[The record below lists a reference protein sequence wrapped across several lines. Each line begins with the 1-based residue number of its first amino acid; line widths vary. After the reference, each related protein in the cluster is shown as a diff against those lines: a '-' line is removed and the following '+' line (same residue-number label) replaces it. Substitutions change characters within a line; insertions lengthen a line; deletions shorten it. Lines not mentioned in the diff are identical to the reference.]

1 MKKLLLILLYLYS
14 LTSFAQVATY
24 TFTSADPGNQT
35 SKAVT
40 SNDANITASDITR
53 GTGITAVAAASSIN
67 SSGWTGSAQDATDY
81 YEFTLTPNTGY
92 QMNLTGLNLTE
103 RRSNTGPTTYLI
115 AYSIAGGSET
125 TVSTGPLSGT
135 VDATLNISLSIQT
148 AQSIRFRIYAWG
160 ATSNSGTLRL
170 NQTLTVTGAAPLP
183 VKLITFSGQSIDN
196 AAVLNWST
204 GWEVRNAG
212 FDILRSS
219 TINNFEKIGFVDGNA
234 TTQEI
239 SVYSFTDL
247 NVQNGQVYY
256 YRLRQNNEDGSSELS
271 NIIAV
276 RIRSDMSLSTAIPIV
291 YPNPNQGSFSLST
304 QGLDITKISLYN
316 ASGVEIPIT
325 VNNTKDSSTL
335 AIEVTRPIASGLYIL
350 RFQTADGAH
359 QAASK
364 VLIN

>member
-1 MKKLLLILLYLYS
+1 MA
-14 LTSFAQVATY
+14 SFAQVATY
-24 TFTSADPGNQT
+24 TFTSSDPGNQT

-40 SNDANITASDITR
+40 SKDANITASDITR
-53 GTGITAVAAASSIN
+53 GAGISPVTTISSIN
-67 SSGWTGSAQDATDY
+67 SSDWNSSTQNATDY

-92 QMNLTGLNLTE
+92 QLNLTGLNLTE

-135 VDATLNISLSIQT
+135 VDAALNISLSIQT

-160 ATSNSGTLRL
+160 ATSNSGTFRL
-170 NQTLTVTGAAPLP
+170 NNSLTVTGAAPLP
-183 VKLITFSGQSIDN
+183 VKLIGFSGQSIDN
-196 AAVLNWST
+196 SAVLNWST

-219 TINNFEKIGFVDGNA
+219 TISNFEKVGFVKGSVS
-234 TTQEI
+234 TQEV
-239 SVYSFTDL
+239 SVYSFTDP

-256 YRLRQNNEDGSSELS
+256 YRLKQNNEDGSSELS

-276 RIRSDMSLSTAIPIV
+276 RIRSDMSLSTAIPVV

-304 QGLDITKISLYN
+304 QGLDITKVSLYN
-316 ASGVEIPIT
+316 AGGVEIPIT
-325 VNNTKDSSTL
+325 VNTTKDSSTL
-335 AIEVTRPIASGLYIL
+335 TIEVTAPIASGLYIL

-359 QAASK
+359 QPAVK
-364 VLIN
+364 VLIK